1 MARANALFGLDNEA
15 ILPAP
20 AMENLEHVTRL
31 DVQAPKVEADVALEA
46 YPVPRFIGIEGLQQS
61 ARLAGLS
68 GGMLLMLAALVA
80 WLGTPTTGL
89 DSYWLAWAA
98 LPAMLAAFGGP
109 LLSTQ
114 PLGRHSVARWRLTL
128 LGLMTINSTAW
139 AFASVVAIDSKSS
152 VVLLVVAW
160 LALSFALLPSL
171 SWLWGLLVQLTVQL
185 LFTAGLALLPEHG
198 VKAFLLP
205 LGLWSSQAFLALMAA
220 IYSRR
225 VDVVK
230 GDAHYLRVEAA
241 TLQRQMTDAR
251 LQLLQAQEQRMTL
264 EAELAEILDLAED
277 ASRAKTEFLA
287 TMSHEIRTPLN
298 GILPILEMLRDTRL
312 DGEQQK
318 LVRTAQSSSRH
329 LLRIINDILDFA
341 KVESG
346 KLQLETI
353 EIDVRDLVAS
363 VTELMSGSARNH
375 NLKLSAN
382 VADNVPQVVRG
393 DPVRL
398 RQILINLVSNAVKFT
413 EEGGIRVEVSRGRG
427 SEKEV
432 ELLFAV
438 ADTGVGMAPETA
450 DRLFQSFTQ
459 ADASTTR
466 KHGGTGLG
474 LVICKRLVEL
484 MGGRIGVRSTVGQGS
499 TFWFLVPLRKS
510 VMEVPS
516 ARRDLNGV
524 RVLTLI
530 PEAVAAAKV
539 AENLRDWGV
548 VEEACSEPPE
558 ALAKLRSTAMLGESW
573 AYQLALIDGAGI
585 EFRLPALLEEIRSV
599 DALRR
604 LNIVV
609 AVRSETLAQK
619 LKRDYGV
626 MVLTDGLRPE
636 PLRRLLHRLFDVES
650 RRFGSIEMRPEEIY
664 DDLNVSSAEFELDS
678 APPGPVAGEFG
689 GRVLLVEDNPV
700 NLGVMRKALSRLG
713 LGCET
718 APDGSQALQLF
729 QRQRFDMIF
738 MDCQMPVMDGYEATR
753 RIRRLEAEEGRAPT
767 PVVAMTA
774 NAMAG
779 DREKCIDAG
788 MDDYLA
794 KPVGLEQLRGCIAGW
809 LSEAQASPPPEP
821 RAPAATE
828 PQPAR
833 PVLDAKV
840 LSELR
845 EIMQGDYLALLQT
858 YLHNAPQLIEQ
869 ARKAITQEDVAAMVI
884 PLHSL
889 KSSSA
894 NVGALQLSALARE
907 GERLARGEDL
917 AAAVAVFPAIEA
929 AFSSAEAALREQVVN
944 PSVA

>member
-1 MARANALFGLDNEA
+1 MARAKALFQLHNDV
-15 ILPAP
+15 AP
-20 AMENLEHVTRL
+20 VAAGMENLDHVTRL
-31 DVQAPKVEADVALEA
+31 EVEAPPDEADVALDA

-68 GGMLLMLAALVA
+68 GGMLLMLTALVA
-80 WLGTPTTGL
+80 WLGTPVTGL
-89 DSYWLAWAA
+89 DVYWLAWAA
-98 LPAMLAAFGGP
+98 LPAILAAFGGP

-128 LGLMTINSTAW
+128 LVVMTLNSTAW
-139 AFASVVAIDSKSS
+139 AFVSLVAVDSKSS

-160 LALSFALLPSL
+160 LALSIALLPSL
-171 SWLWGLLVQLTVQL
+171 SWLWGLVVQL
-185 LFTAGLALLPEHG
+185 LFTAGLALFPEHG
-198 VKAFLLP
+198 VTAFLLP

-220 IYSRR
+220 VYSRR
-225 VDVVK
+225 VDVIK

-251 LQLLQAQEQRMTL
+251 LQLLQAQEQRKTL

-298 GILPILEMLRDTRL
+298 GILPILEMLRDTPL
-312 DGEQQK
+312 NGEQQK
-318 LVRTAQSSSRH
+318 LVRTAQGSSRH

-375 NLKLSAN
+375 NLRLSAH

-398 RQILINLVSNAVKFT
+398 RQVLINLVSNAVKFT
-413 EEGGIRVEVSRGRG
+413 EDGGIRVEVSRGRS

-450 DRLFQSFTQ
+450 ERLFQSFTQ

-484 MGGRIGVRSTVGQGS
+484 MGGRIGVRSTPGQGS

-530 PEAVAAAKV
+530 PEAAVAAKLS
-539 AENLRDWGV
+539 ENLRDWGV
-548 VEEACSEPPE
+548 VEEACSDPAE
-558 ALAKLRSTAMLGESW
+558 ALAKLRSTATLGESW
-573 AYQLALIDGAGI
+573 AYQLALIDGVGI
-585 EFRLPALLEEIRSV
+585 EFRLPAILDEIRSV

-609 AVRSETLAQK
+609 SVRSETLAQK
-619 LKRDYGV
+619 LKRDYAV

-650 RRFGSIEMRPEEIY
+650 RHFGSIEMRPEEVY
-664 DDLNVSSAEFELDS
+664 DDLNVSAAEIALDG
-678 APPGPVAGEFG
+678 APPSPPAGEFV
-689 GRVLLVEDNPV
+689 GRVMLVEDNPV
-700 NLGVMRKALSRLG
+700 NLGVMRKALSSLG

-718 APDGSQALQLF
+718 ATDGSQALELF
-729 QRQRFDMIF
+729 ERQRFDMIF

-753 RIRRLEAEEGRAPT
+753 RIRRLESNEGRVPT

-794 KPVGLEQLRGCIAGW
+794 KPVGLKQLRGCIAGW
-809 LSEAQASPPPEP
+809 LNT
-821 RAPAATE
+821 APAPSQPAASAPDTE
-828 PQPAR
+828 GMRQAAR

-840 LSELR
+840 LRELR
-845 EIMQGDYLALLQT
+845 DIMQDDYRALLQT
-858 YLHNAPQLIEQ
+858 YLRNAPQLMEQ
-869 ARKAITQEDVAAMVI
+869 VRTAIARDDVAAMVI

-894 NVGALQLSALARE
+894 NVGALQLSQLARE
-907 GERLARGEDL
+907 GERHARGEDL
-917 AAAVAVFPAIEA
+917 VAAVAVFPAIEA
-929 AFSSAEAALREQVVN
+929 AFSAAEAALGEEMAN